1 MDRITEQ
8 KLKNK
13 KFRKS
18 EEAILDAFFLAKD
31 YLSAKRITQIAHISR
46 STLCRHHGS
55 VTKVPENYEAF
66 ILKRYQK
73 TIYRLLKTS
82 TIKQLYRRTLI
93 FMVANKKIIQFL
105 YQFSSHNIIE
115 KMIYYLK
122 PKIIASRK
130 VSNDEMFKIYAK
142 EVACIIESWT
152 QKGYKMDDISVA
164 VGKIMY
170 LTDTVRTWLNSITS
184 QK

>member
-1 MDRITEQ
+1 MDRITDR

-18 EEAILDAFFLAKD
+18 EEAILDAFFLVRN
-31 YLSAKRITQIAHISR
+31 YLSTQKITQAAHISR

-55 VTKVPENYEAF
+55 ITKVPINYEIY

-73 TIYRLLKTS
+73 AIRRLIKKFP
-82 TIKQLYRRTLI
+82 IKQLYRRTLI
-93 FMVANKKIIQFL
+93 FIIANKKIIQFL
-105 YQFSSHNIIE
+105 HQFGSHNTFE
-115 KMIYYLK
+115 NMVYCLK

-130 VSNDEMFKIYAK
+130 VSDDEMFKIYAK
-142 EVACIIESWT
+142 EVTCVIEDWA
-152 QKGYKMDDISVA
+152 QKGYKIDDISVV

-170 LTDTVRTWLNSITS
+170 LTDTVRARLNPITS
-184 QK
+184 KN